1 MAEGDESRTEPAT
14 PRRLQR
20 AREAGQVALS
30 REVSLA
36 LTLAVAAGL
45 VETVLPG
52 LCRDTAAALA
62 AIMSRADSLSAT
74 QAFALAGRAGLPVAA
89 VVTAAMAAT
98 GVLAVMG
105 QIGFFARVAA
115 VAPDFSRISPK
126 SGISRVISVAALGRV
141 GGAIA
146 KFALL
151 SVAVGWAWRGG
162 GRWPWAAGR
171 PEDAGFLAADLLTLT
186 LRTLLAVLLVQGV
199 IAAADLF
206 RVRRRHAAQTRM
218 SRQELRDEARDADGD
233 PRIKA
238 RIRRLRMQRARQRMM
253 AAVPTATLIVTNPT
267 HYAIALAYTRGG
279 GGAPKVV
286 AKGVDAMAALIRE
299 AGATA
304 RVPMI
309 ANPPLARA
317 LYKVE
322 LDAEIPADLF
332 AAVAELIAL
341 VWRMQT
347 PRALPGPVA

>member
-1 MAEGDESRTEPAT
+1 MAEGDEGRTEPAT

-36 LTLAVAAGL
+36 LSLAVAAGL
-45 VETVLPG
+45 FSTVLPG
-52 LCRDTAAALA
+52 LCRDTAVALA
-62 AIMSRADSLSAT
+62 AILSRADELSAT

-98 GVLAVMG
+98 GVIAVVG
-105 QIGFFARVAA
+105 QIGPFARMAA
-115 VAPDFSRISPK
+115 IAPDFSRISPK
-126 SGISRVISVAALGRV
+126 SGIVRLISVAALGRV
-141 GGAIA
+141 GGAMT

-151 SVAVGWAWRGG
+151 SVAVSWAWRGG
-162 GRWPWAAGR
+162 GRWPWASGR
-171 PEDAGFLAADLLTLT
+171 PEDAGSLAADLLTLT
-186 LRTLLAVLLVQGV
+186 LRTLLAVLLVQGF

-218 SRQELRDEARDADGD
+218 SKQEIRDEARDADGD

-253 AAVPTATLIVTNPT
+253 AAVPAATLVVVNPT
-267 HYAIALAYTRGG
+267 HYAVALAYTRGG

-299 AGATA
+299 AAAAA
-304 RVPMI
+304 RVPTI
-309 ANPPLARA
+309 TNPPLARA
-317 LYKVE
+317 LYKVD

-341 VWRMQT
+341 VWRMRT
-347 PRALPGPVA
+347 PHASPAPPA